1 MLTTLGSSNWVGEKF
16 GGDPPQV
23 LALHGWGRTGNDFSD
38 ILEGFNAVALHLP
51 GFGPSWAPPTPW
63 STSDYADHLAKAMEG
78 LAPQLVVGH
87 SFGGR
92 VAVRLAARHPHLVSA
107 LVLSGVPL
115 TRVTP
120 ARTPAWGFRVAKHL
134 HRLGFLSEQA
144 MEKKRQ
150 QYGSADYRN
159 ASGVMRDILV
169 ATVAEDY
176 LDDATKVVAPVT
188 LVWGELDQPAPLEAA
203 TRSLDYF
210 PNASLRVVTGASH
223 LLEGTLKDEVRKAL
237 SDALAS

>member
-1 MLTTLGSSNWVGEKF
+1 
-16 GGDPPQV
+16 
-23 LALHGWGRTGNDFSD
+23 
-38 ILEGFNAVALHLP
+38 
-51 GFGPSWAPPTPW
+51 
-63 STSDYADHLAKAMEG
+63 
-78 LAPQLVVGH
+78 
-87 SFGGR
+87 
-92 VAVRLAARHPHLVSA
+92 
-107 LVLSGVPL
+107 
-115 TRVTP
+115 
-120 ARTPAWGFRVAKHL
+120 
-134 HRLGFLSEQA
+134 

>member
-1 MLTTLGSSNWVGEKF
+1 MLTTLGSSDWVGEKF
-16 GGDPPQV
+16 GGEPLRV
-23 LALHGWGRTGNDFSD
+23 LALHGWGRTGNDFSG
-38 ILEGFNAVALHLP
+38 ILEGVNAVAIHLP
-51 GFGPSWAPPTPW
+51 GFGPAAMPPTPW
-63 STSDYADHLAKAMEG
+63 TTSDYADHLAMAMEG
-78 LAPQLVVGH
+78 LGPQVVVGH

-92 VAVRLAARHPHLVSA
+92 VAVRLAARHPNSVSA
-107 LVLSGVPL
+107 LVLTGVPL

-120 ARTPAWGFRVAKHL
+120 ATAPRWGFRMAKRL
-134 HRLGFLSEQA
+134 HGLGLLSNKA

-150 QYGSADYRN
+150 QYGSLDYRN

-188 LVWGELDQPAPLEAA
+188 LVWGELDRPAPLEAA
-203 TRSLDYF
+203 QKSLDYF